1 MLTVTFSPGQEGEV
15 KDPSGTP
22 TIAVTE
28 ADSGQPAK
36 SARSGSGSKT
46 LTWWE
51 IPDWQKDNEYILSGY
66 RRCAS

>member
-1 MLTVTFSPGQEGEV
+1 MLTVTFSLGQEGEV
-15 KDPSGTP
+15 KDPSGIP
-22 TIAVTE
+22 TIAVTD